1 MIMKF
6 ALCEVVPLDNN
17 NGKVGIVKTASGR
30 VFVEPN
36 SDKARIIEGEIEK
49 HPTSLFFRAKA
60 IKADEPNSN
69 GDYFSEEELLKA
81 YKSFEGVPFFT
92 NHDNQNVENAR
103 GKIIFAEW
111 DTKEKAVYT
120 IAFVDREAFPHIC
133 RSIEEDYV
141 TGVSMGC
148 SVEYSICNICG
159 NKAEKTEDYCSHIKE
174 RKGRTF
180 SGKARN
186 VRTGE
191 TKDFKN
197 ELVFEY
203 NYGIKFIELS
213 AVVDPACPSCRI
225 EGLLANDDYM
235 RRVAI
240 VENALRMIKTSAI
253 EKEASQEEID
263 QLNQVLGTLEGI
275 AISLIQNRQQ
285 VEVEFASD
293 LVAILSDLQ
302 KFVDELIGAGYGN
315 VQGVPGVADSQA
327 GLIPPAGE
335 SVPTGEGVLAG
346 LEAAPVAAEAPIA
359 EAPVGTVSG
368 SPSKPLVQRPQLPIT
383 APAKP
388 IAFDSK
394 KLKKIAGFLGGLQKI
409 SDKMQNK
416 GEDNMGERR
425 TLVKRKEQAKVA
437 TEVLSN
443 LWKEKQK
450 FFMYI
455 NRVPSIQDNKY
466 KLSVKKRDDSFVIV
480 AEDKENSENQKNWTF
495 ENLTDKEKKMVEDL
509 PKEAALYFLDTF
521 ANSFKTNIK
530 EGDTEMTDNIREAG
544 AQSVNKSPE
553 VITEKQLDE
562 GGLYHSRTDVE
573 QNVITQKQLEDRR
586 SGEKNVITEK
596 QLEEKSNKLN
606 PRKDEEK
613 EVITEAQ
620 LQGDGSSVSSRKD
633 NAPNVITQKQLDDYR
648 TNTDPDVITE
658 KQLASVDTP
667 WERAASRDSSLFKS
681 ASEHMQAVIDVLADS
696 AISTGCTPQEA
707 SDVAGSLIG
716 STKDRF
722 ELGNAVLDEAQ
733 EEDVDYSKRLAY
745 WSAKNIKVANVGNQ
759 GIAEAIVRGL
769 RRVASDITIN
779 PEVIIDALD
788 VATEGNEGIEAISK
802 RIDDKLEEA
811 KKETVKASK
820 KDELRHALKGNDG
833 KKERDE
839 ERKEIESSL
848 NKEDNKLTREA
859 ERALWEKSV
868 EEEKKPDIMIETSF
882 EEIGCSKNDKG
893 FRPAIKS
900 FARGALASQN
910 IKLAAITNVTIN
922 GDTISIAVQTDG
934 GEEAID
940 IPIGEEIAP
949 MEEEIVPEGDLAGEG
964 LEAAVGELG
973 KVSPQT
979 GLPVSASK
987 KQGLKKQAQSPMGG
1001 GVPGTPGEVAGGPGS
1016 LAGGGVPDAAP
1027 MDTPVE
1033 SLTIDEKAV
1042 SDEIPTAGEQ
1052 QMPYAICPECG
1063 SSDVDI
1069 EKDASGGI
1077 KGGCNNCGAEYEALV
1092 KRSIE
1097 FKIVKPTRSIGE
1109 EGTVG
1114 DLESPEVPAL
1124 PVAAQTRLD
1133 KDVIVRVASNKQK
1146 YGHVCPACGMN
1157 QCKVASEKSGH
1168 TEYTCPACGTDVEKD
1183 VVINVNNPDESYL
1196 RVKWD
1201 VVPNLENCEGCDEAA
1216 IKFASMMKIE
1226 KMMKQATK
1234 GETEFPMANCIERI
1248 ARTYGGNTTATFGPC
1263 KGKLLTDCVCGQLQR
1278 LGLTKVRHMER
1289 LASVY
1294 TQKDPMDECIG
1305 DQMKKNFDRKEAE
1318 NICNCLKKKFASEED
1333 DNIFIQAFAD
1343 DIRSGK
1349 EKILTAQDLGVIN
1362 DLFEEEAPAVEED
1375 LEDIDIGDAIEEE
1388 QAGEIA
1394 GEEMVTIE
1402 VSKDTAEELA
1412 DAAADA
1418 AAEVEVE
1425 VDLEVEETPE
1435 VVEEIPEMAA
1445 ATEIEVASDS
1455 TDKIE
1460 INTQKEK
1467 DMVEAMKSHKLRR
1480 VGDEI
1485 VKVAGEPKKVEDIEG
1500 NVKSGVPRA
1509 KATMGEEGADNI
1521 DVPMAKPNVPRANAE
1536 MGQEGPSNINPPA
1549 GLPNVA
1555 VDSAYMGT
1563 EKAVQKDMPA
1573 INNEIKGTVIA
1584 KKDAKTIKE
1593 AKQLKEVETVEKD
1606 VKSGV
1611 PRAKATMGEEG
1622 ADNIDVPMAKPSV
1635 PRANAEMGNES
1646 ADNINPK
1653 ADGPDVPVDSAYMG
1667 DEKAVQKGMPAI
1679 NDEIL
1684 KNVQQNSNKEKQQER
1699 ISSARRMKAT
1709 EVASKLLA
1717 TNRIPEAAYE
1727 DVIDAL
1733 SNFQIDKIAVKADT
1747 MYPKKVVKANQ
1758 DPNVHSIPA
1767 IVMESKKIESSDSIG
1782 ELTNRIASQFT
1793 VGNKSFDEGL
1803 ARFGEK

>member
-1 MIMKF
+1 MIIKF
-6 ALCEVVPLDNN
+6 ALCEIIPLDMPVSSD
-17 NGKVGIVKTASGR
+17 GKVGIMKTASGR
-30 VFVEPN
+30 VFVEPD
-36 SDKARIIEGEIEK
+36 SDKARVIESEIEK

-69 GDYFSEEELLKA
+69 GDYFSEEELLKSH
-81 YKSFEGVPFFT
+81 KSFEGVPFFT

-111 DTKEKAVYT
+111 DPKEKAVYT

-191 TKDFKN
+191 TKEFKN

-235 RRVAI
+235 RRVAT
-240 VENALRMIKTSAI
+240 VENSLRMIKMSAI

-263 QLNQVLGTLEGI
+263 QLNQVLTTLESI
-275 AISLIQNRQQ
+275 AVSLIQNRQQ

-302 KFVDELIGAGYGN
+302 KFVDELIGAGYSN
-315 VQGVPGVADSQA
+315 VQGVPGVADSPDGLMLPDGGGVPAA
-327 GLIPPAGE
+327 GG
-335 SVPTGEGVLAG
+335 VPAG
-346 LEAAPVAAEAPIA
+346 LEASPVAAETPIA
-359 EAPVGTVSG
+359 DIPVGTVSG
-368 SPSKPLVQRPQLPIT
+368 SPSKPLVQPPQLPIT

-394 KLKKIAGFLGGLQKI
+394 KLKKVAGLLGGLQKI
-409 SDKMQNK
+409 SDKMRNK

-450 FFMYI
+450 FFAYI
-455 NRVPSIQDNKY
+455 NRVPSIQDNEY

-480 AEDKENSENQKNWTF
+480 AEDKGNSENQKNWTF
-495 ENLTDKEKKMVEDL
+495 EDLTDKEKKMVEES

-544 AQSVNKSPE
+544 AQSTNKSPE
-553 VITEKQLDE
+553 VITEKQLD
-562 GGLYHSRTDVE
+562 GGDLYHARTDAE
-573 QNVITQKQLEDRR
+573 QNVITEKQLDGQR
-586 SGEKNVITEK
+586 SGEKDVITEK

-620 LQGDGSSVSSRKD
+620 LQGDASGVSSRKD
-633 NAPNVITQKQLDDYR
+633 NAPNVVTQKQLDDYR
-648 TNTDPDVITE
+648 GNKEPDVITE
-658 KQLASVDTP
+658 KQLDSVDTP

-681 ASEHMQAVIDVLADS
+681 AGEHMQAVIDVLADS
-696 AISTGCTPQEA
+696 AISTGCTPQEV
-707 SDVAGSLIG
+707 SGVAESLIG

-722 ELGNAVLDEAQ
+722 ELGNAVLDKAQ

-745 WSAKNIKVANVGNQ
+745 WSAKNIKVAGVGSKE
-759 GIAEAIVRGL
+759 IAETIVRGL
-769 RRVASDITIN
+769 RRIASDITIN
-779 PEVIIDALD
+779 PEIIIDALD
-788 VATEGNEGIEAISK
+788 VATEGDEGIEAISK
-802 RIDDKLEEA
+802 KIDDKLEEA
-811 KKETVKASK
+811 KTETVKASK
-820 KDELRHALKGNDG
+820 KAELRTALKGNAG
-833 KKERDE
+833 KEKRDE
-839 ERKEIESSL
+839 ERKEIEASL

-859 ERALWEKSV
+859 ERALWEKGV
-868 EEEKKPDIMIETSF
+868 EEEKRPDTMIETNF
-882 EEIGCSKNDKG
+882 EEIGCSKDAEG

-949 MEEEIVPEGDLAGEG
+949 IEEEIVPEGDLAGEG
-964 LEAAVGELG
+964 LEMGMGELG

-979 GLPVSASK
+979 GLPIAASK

-1001 GVPGTPGEVAGGPGS
+1001 GVPGTPGEVAGGPGG
-1016 LAGGGVPDAAP
+1016 LAGGGVPGGPP
-1027 MDTPVE
+1027 MDTPIE
-1033 SLTIDEKAV
+1033 SLTVDEKVV

-1069 EKDASGGI
+1069 EKEASGGI

-1092 KRSIE
+1092 KKAIE

-1124 PVAAQTRLD
+1124 PVAAQTKLD
-1133 KDVIVRVASNKQK
+1133 KDVIVRVASNQQK
-1146 YGHVCPACGMN
+1146 HGHVCPACGMN
-1157 QCKVASEKSGH
+1157 QCKVASEEGGH

-1183 VVINVNNPDESYL
+1183 VVINVNDPDESYL

-1201 VVPNLENCEGCDEAA
+1201 VVPNLENCEGCDEDAT
-1216 IKFASMMKIE
+1216 KFASMIKIE
-1226 KMMKQATK
+1226 KMMKQATS

-1248 ARTYGGNTTATFGPC
+1248 ALVYGGNTTATFGPC
-1263 KGKLLTDCVCGQLQR
+1263 KGKLLTDCVCGQLKR

-1294 TQKDPMDECIG
+1294 TQKDPMDECIN
-1305 DQMKKNFDRKEAE
+1305 DQMKKDFDRKEAE

-1333 DNIFIQAFAD
+1333 DNIFVQAFAD
-1343 DIRSGK
+1343 DIKSGK

-1362 DLFEEEAPAVEED
+1362 DLFVEEAPEVEDFED
-1375 LEDIDIGDAIEEE
+1375 TDIGDAIEET
-1388 QAGEIA
+1388 
-1394 GEEMVTIE
+1394 VTIE
-1402 VSKDTAEELA
+1402 VSKATAEELA
-1412 DAAADA
+1412 NAAADA
-1418 AAEVEVE
+1418 VVEVE
-1425 VDLEVEETPE
+1425 VDVDLEVEGNPE
-1435 VVEEIPEMAA
+1435 IVEEIPETT
-1445 ATEIEVASDS
+1445 ATEEIEVASDS

-1460 INTQKEK
+1460 INTEEEK

-1485 VKVAGEPKKVEDIEG
+1485 VKVAGEPKVVENIEG
-1500 NVKSGVPRA
+1500 NVRA
-1509 KATMGEEGADNI
+1509 
-1521 DVPMAKPNVPRANAE
+1521 
-1536 MGQEGPSNINPPA
+1536 
-1549 GLPNVA
+1549 
-1555 VDSAYMGT
+1555 
-1563 EKAVQKDMPA
+1563 
-1573 INNEIKGTVIA
+1573 
-1584 KKDAKTIKE
+1584 
-1593 AKQLKEVETVEKD
+1593 
-1606 VKSGV
+1606 GV

-1622 ADNIDVPMAKPSV
+1622 ADNIDVPMAKPSIPRANAEMGNESSSNINPAAGLPNV
-1635 PRANAEMGNES
+1635 AVDSSYMGVEKSVQKDMPAINNEIKGTVIAEKDGKNVKEAKQLKEVETVEQDVRAGVPRAKATMGEEGADNIDVPMAKPSIPRANAEMGNES

-1653 ADGPDVPVDSAYMG
+1653 AVGPDVPVDSAYMG
-1667 DEKAVQKGMPAI
+1667 AEKAVQKDMPPI

-1684 KNVQQNSNKEKQQER
+1684 KNVQQNINKEKQQER

-1709 EVASKLLA
+1709 EVTSKLLA
-1717 TNRIPEAAYE
+1717 TNRIPEEAYE

-1733 SNFQIDKIAVKADT
+1733 SNFEIDKIAVKADT
-1747 MYPKKVVKANQ
+1747 MYPRKAVRANQ

-1767 IVMESKKIESSDSIG
+1767 IVMESKKIKSSDPVG
-1782 ELTNRIASQFT
+1782 ELADRIASHLT
-1793 VGNKSFDEGL
+1793 IGNKSFDENL
-1803 ARFGEK
+1803 TVYGEK